1 MIQWVVT
8 LVLLAGGVEKPD
20 EPHPFPP
27 GQLERYEALF
37 QRMQHGEKDL
47 EGPAT
52 ELVAAN
58 PDNPRAHRFLGKVLM
73 QAGQGERAIAELQR
87 ALSLG
92 IAPAE
97 RRADVLADFARLEIK
112 ADPDDARRKL
122 EEAKSLAPEAPNV
135 YHAAFQLE
143 LAQNNTHAAR
153 QNAERLA
160 QLVPDSA
167 RAHAILAGIRWDD
180 DDHLGA
186 HEAVLRARAHG
197 AHEPYFRE
205 IESVT
210 RPERWFHLGLWILLG
225 CVVVLGSWLGLVA
238 LVGRILS
245 RAELSALADVKAELS
260 TGARTTREARVE
272 RVYAWVLWSAVA
284 LLVVA
289 LPALIAGTAALG
301 IGLVW
306 AMFQI
311 GYISIKLLL
320 IVVAGTAVAL
330 WGMVRALFVRLNA
343 GAGHRLTPE
352 EEPRLHALAADVAR
366 AVQAR
371 PVGEILL
378 HPGAAIGVNERGS
391 TLRVLL
397 GRGTGVLHLGYA
409 ALQNLTVGELRAV
422 LAHEYGHLSH
432 GETQLTPVLAR
443 VEISSITMLQGT
455 ARAGL
460 LSLINPAYWFLRG
473 YVLVYLRIT
482 RGQGRR
488 RELLA
493 DRVAALTY
501 GGDTFA
507 RALTRAGEASGDM
520 NRAVNVMGIL
530 RRVGIRADSLYALQS
545 MRRSE
550 MLQPLRRALEEES
563 RHGPES
569 EFDTHPPDAERIAR
583 VQGIEGT
590 VPDDPAPAV
599 SLLSRPESIATELS
613 AEVISQLPPPDKS
626 QPVPVAPLEEVA
638 RAMARLLDAH
648 ELASKATREAVPHLA
663 AAVEGLSRTLG
674 PEHPFVGRQLSEL
687 SELRRKA
694 GDVPGAD
701 ADAARAKGIA
711 AADAARAPSASRP
724 SSGA

>member
-1 MIQWVVT
+1 MFHW
-8 LVLLAGGVEKPD
+8 LVSAALLAAGAEKPD

-27 GQLERYEALF
+27 AQLERYQALF
-37 QRMQHGEKDL
+37 ARFERGERDL
-47 EGPAT
+47 EAPAA

-58 PDNPRAHRFLGKVLM
+58 EDNPRAHRFLGMVLA
-73 QAGQGERAIAELQR
+73 QAGQGERAAKELER

-97 RRADVLADFARLEIK
+97 RRADVLASLARLELQTY
-112 ADPDDARRKL
+112 PHDARRKL
-122 EEAKSLAPEAPNV
+122 EEAQRLTPAEPNV
-135 YHAAFQLE
+135 IHAMVLLE
-143 LAQNNTHAAR
+143 IEQHNVHAAR
-153 QNAERLA
+153 LNAEQLA
-160 QLVPDSA
+160 TVAPDNA
-167 RAHAILAGIRWDD
+167 LAHTLLAGTRWED

-186 HEAVLRARAHG
+186 YEAVQRARALG
-197 AHEPYFRE
+197 ASEPFFDQ
-205 IESVT
+205 IESAT
-210 RPERWFHLGLWILLG
+210 RPKRWVLLGLWILLG
-225 CVVVLGSWLGLVA
+225 CVVVLGAWLGLVA
-238 LVGRILS
+238 LVGRALS
-245 RAELSALADVKAELS
+245 RAELSALADVKADLGS
-260 TGARTTREARVE
+260 GARTSREARVE
-272 RVYAWVLWSAVA
+272 RVYGWVLWSAVA

-301 IGLVW
+301 LGLVW

-320 IVVAGTAVAL
+320 LVVAGTAVAL

-343 GAGHRLTPE
+343 GAGRTLTPE

-378 HPGAAIGVNERGS
+378 HPGAGIGVNERGS

-443 VEISSITMLQGT
+443 VEISSIAMLQGT
-455 ARAGL
+455 AQAGWL
-460 LSLINPAYWFLRG
+460 ALINPAYWFLRG

-507 RALTRAGEASGDM
+507 RALTRAGEASGDV

-530 RRVGIRADSLYALQS
+530 RTLGIRADSLYALQA
-545 MRRSE
+545 MRRAE

-563 RHGPES
+563 RHDEKS
-569 EFDTHPPDAERIAR
+569 EFDTHPPNAERITR
-583 VQGIEGT
+583 VRGIEGT

-599 SLLSRPESIATELS
+599 SLLSRPEAIATEIA
-613 AEVISQLPPPDKS
+613 AEVISELPPPDQS
-626 QPVPVAPLEEVA
+626 QPAPVASLEEVT

-648 ELASKATREAVPHLA
+648 ELASKANREAVPHLA
-663 AAVEGLSRTLG
+663 AAVEGLSRALG
-674 PEHPFVGRQLSEL
+674 PEHPFVGSQLSEL
-687 SELRRKA
+687 AELRRTT
-694 GDVPGAD
+694 GDIAGAD
-701 ADAARAKGIA
+701 ADAARAQAITRSNE
-711 AADAARAPSASRP
+711 ARAAPPRAE
-724 SSGA
+724 G